1 MPRSRLNQRALWGA
15 FALTLALL
23 GALAFTVPIVAQASD
38 RSGTARPA
46 AAAKP
51 SIVLVHGAF
60 ADASGWDAVIRILQ
74 AKGYEVS
81 AVQNPLSS
89 YEADIETTRR
99 LIDAQPGPTVVV
111 AHSYGGA
118 VITAAA
124 AGNPKVKS
132 LVYLAAFAN
141 DVGEPLGPLFEKY
154 PSKALTAFRPDA
166 AGFLTLDR
174 ANFHEIFAH
183 DLPRAQTSVMAV
195 TQKPLAGSALG
206 AITKVAA
213 WKTTPSW
220 FVVAQDD
227 NVINPDLERFFAQ
240 RMGAKTIEIKS
251 SHVVFM
257 SHPKEVAAVIE
268 SAARSSEAV
277 TQR

>member
-1 MPRSRLNQRALWGA
+1 MPLNRFDPRALTVA
-15 FALTLALL
+15 A
-23 GALAFTVPIVAQASD
+23 ALASALAVTAPIQAQSS
-38 RSGTARPA
+38 SGGAGPA
-46 AAAKP
+46 ASAKP

-74 AKGYEVS
+74 ARGYEVS

-89 YEADIETTRR
+89 YDADIETTKR

-124 AGNPKVKS
+124 AGTPNVKA
-132 LVYLAAFAN
+132 LVYVAAFAN
-141 DVGEPLGPLFEKY
+141 DVDEPLGPLFEKY
-154 PSKALTAFRPDA
+154 PSKALSAFRPDA
-166 AGFLTLDR
+166 AGFLTLER
-174 ANFHEIFAH
+174 ASFHEIFAH

-213 WKTTPSW
+213 WKNTPSW
-220 FVVAQDD
+220 FIVAQND
-227 NVINPDLERFFAQ
+227 NVINPDLERFFAK
-240 RMGAKTIEIKS
+240 RMGAATIEIEA

-268 SAARSSEAV
+268 AAASASRASA
-277 TQR
+277 QR